1 MSTRSRKIPLNV
13 GVAGGGW
20 NQKKKTGATI
30 SFHGEPN
37 NRQFFFLGGLEPKQ
51 ARPSASMASRIIHSF
66 VRTCEIDIYFT

>member
-1 MSTRSRKIPLNV
+1 MRVDNSKSYMSTRSRKIPLNV

-37 NRQFFFLGGLEPKQ
+37 NTQFCAHL
-51 ARPSASMASRIIHSF
+51 
-66 VRTCEIDIYFT
+66 